1 MTMTNELMQT
11 QGQQRPPQMTGLGLA
26 DRTQTLP
33 DADQHFRL
41 YMCGKRSLDIL
52 IAAVLLVLLAPLMLV
67 IAVLVA
73 LDSPG
78 PALFAQERVGARWKR
93 KGTGRLWELSTFT
106 VYKFRSMREDADAE
120 LHRAFVKAFIRQDH
134 EGMQQIQNKCDKL
147 TPERRGVFLLAFL
160 SGRGDNANTRTSGDP
175 IRKLV
180 HDPRVTRMGRV
191 LRRTSLDELPQLWN
205 VFIGDMSL
213 VGPRPAIPYE
223 VEEYKPWHHRRM
235 QAKPGLTGLWQVE
248 GRSSVD
254 FDEMVRLDIAYA
266 QQQSFWLDLKILLK
280 TPWAVLRG
288 KGAA

>member
-1 MTMTNELMQT
+1 MQT
-11 QGQQRPPQMTGLGLA
+11 QGQQRPPQMTGLGLSG
-26 DRTQTLP
+26 RTQALP
-33 DADQHFRL
+33 GADPRFRL
-41 YMCGKRSLDIL
+41 YMCSKRTLDIL
-52 IAAVLLVLLAPLMLV
+52 IAAILLVLLAPLMLI

-73 LDSPG
+73 LDSSG
-78 PALFAQERVGARWKR
+78 PALFTQERVGARWKR
-93 KGTGRLWELSTFT
+93 IGSGRVWEPKTFT
-106 VYKFRSMREDADAE
+106 VYKFRSMHEDADAK
-120 LHRAFVKAFIRQDH
+120 LHRAFVTAFIQQDH
-134 EGMQQIQNKCDKL
+134 QGMQQIQNECDKV
-147 TPERRGVFLLAFL
+147 TSERRGAFFLAFL
-160 SGRGDNANTRTSGDP
+160 SERGDNANTRTSGDP

-180 HDPRVTRMGRV
+180 HDPRVTRVGRV

-254 FDEMVRLDIAYA
+254 FDEMVKLDIAYA
-266 QQQSFWLDLKILLK
+266 QQQSLWLDLKILLK
-280 TPWAVLRG
+280 TPWAVLQG